1 MKRVVLRIGC
11 VAVCAALALTLG
23 CGCALLP
30 PATGVP
36 GAASSAVSVPTDD
49 SGKPLYDPAVLNDGR
64 LRVLYCDG
72 RSGSSTT
79 ILCGSTPLHQAARSE
94 NVSLVEDSATGTA
107 DYWLRS
113 WSDPTGRGGRR
124 TALYDKTGTEVMSFE
139 GEQNATLQNG
149 LLVLQES
156 RLVDGGYVP
165 ESGYGTCQVIDL
177 ATGAALPV
185 PEGAYSCTLCGDKLV
200 FSCYARPEGLDDYDW
215 DTDYRQNSWVV
226 VQERDGN
233 PIYRADAASAYRLFY
248 DSDTLRDWV
257 ELDVATGAETTD
269 QILYNVL
276 TGEQCTGFLQVYPGG
291 LASFSTG
298 DGRYELRDM
307 TTEDRGLIAAFDE
320 QPSQYFPGYVVTWHS
335 GEDHGYELY
344 DLETGTKTPLYDV
357 NTTDNTIAV
366 YALDG
371 SLRVYSKDNGKLLTD
386 TTVEPVEH
394 QQRVR
399 MSNYGSGYVWLKLQ
413 DNDRYETTAT
423 RLYGPQGLV
432 SDLTALQGKYS
443 YVNYLTTDPDGRPM
457 FYGSRSA
464 VGSAYGNVCD
474 VLDADGKVVLQG
486 LASCAG
492 YYSNSLN
499 ALPDHVFAAQRG
511 FYVGWMDTSGN
522 WLYCQSI
529 FSSATADDEP
539 SYGY

>member
-11 VAVCAALALTLG
+11 GAVCTALALTLG

-49 SGKPLYDPAVLNDGR
+49 NGKPLYDPAVLNDGR
-64 LRVLYCDG
+64 LRVLYYYG

-79 ILCGSTPLHQAARSE
+79 ILCGSTPLHQSARSE

-139 GEQNATLQNG
+139 GEQSATLQNG

-156 RLVDGGYVP
+156 RLIDGGYVP

-226 VQERDGN
+226 VQEKDGT
-233 PIYRADAASAYRLFY
+233 PVYRADAASAYRLFY
-248 DSDTLRDWV
+248 DSDTLSDWV
-257 ELDVATGAETTD
+257 VLDVTTGEETTD
-269 QILYNVL
+269 RILYNVL

-291 LASFSTG
+291 LASFSTS

-357 NTTDNTIAV
+357 NATDNTVAV

-371 SLRVYSKDNGKLLTD
+371 SLRVYSTDNGKLLTD

-399 MSNYGSGYVWLKLQ
+399 MSNCGNGYVWLKLQ

-457 FYGSRSA
+457 FYGSRA
-464 VGSAYGNVCD
+464 AAGSAYGNVCD
-474 VLDADGKVVLQG
+474 VLDADGKVVLHG
-486 LASCAG
+486 LSSCTG